1 MSVINTNVSA
11 MYSQNAMKTNARVQ
25 ATAMEQL
32 STGVRVNSAKDDA
45 AGLAIG
51 QNMTSQIRG
60 LNQAVRNL
68 NDGINMMQTAEGA
81 MVEQSNMLQRMRELA
96 VQSMNGTYSDTQR
109 GYLDKEF
116 QALTEQ
122 IQRISTD
129 TMWND
134 QKLLAGGGYLATTNS
149 TVIYMKGAETVA
161 ASGAAVK
168 DYLNQIVVSGTTYYP
183 ASQLTTGVM
192 VMPAMYGA
200 LSEVPSMYSGI
211 AVPVFS
217 TATAG
222 ATPIG
227 YTVPTNKLHAT
238 FTVQAGK
245 DEDQTIKVDV
255 GPMNMDGFGLSGID
269 IATFDTATATL
280 DKISTALE
288 KINNQR
294 AGIGAAINQMA
305 FGADNLTNVSSNAT
319 QSRSTIMDT
328 DYALATTQLAK
339 TQIIQQAATAML
351 AQANQQPQSVMALL
365 KG

>member
-116 QALTEQ
+116 QGLTEQ
-122 IQRISTD
+122 IGRISKD

-134 QKLLAGGGYLATTNS
+134 QKLLAGGGYLHTTNS
-149 TVIYMKGAETVA
+149 A
-161 ASGAAVK
+161 AMYDQAAVVATTSGIGLSGH
-168 DYLNQIVVSGTTYYP
+168 YVTGNSYWPVSTNAYATGAMVIP
-183 ASQLTTGVM
+183 ALYTSVG
-192 VMPAMYGA
+192 
-200 LSEVPSMYSGI
+200 EVPSLYSGV
-211 AVPVFS
+211 AVEVF
-217 TATAG
+217 TASGTSQG
-222 ATPIG
+222 W
-227 YTVPTNKLHAT
+227 TVPTAKLHAT

-245 DEDQTIKVDV
+245 DEDQTIQVDV
-255 GPMNMDGFGLSGID
+255 GPMNIDGFGLSGID

-305 FGADNLTNVSSNAT
+305 YGADNLTNVSSNAT